1 MHWTQQHRHWLTY
14 LSWAPWKNVQA
25 HMKQPIATSER
36 RQFAS
41 LQGIRQIYTY
51 VYIYIYMYEAAVW
64 LNRRVRKCQNI
75 CTIWNPPVVSWFINP
90 INYSYMM
97 LYVSQTIVIGVI
109 SVRILKHQLP
119 PAPNCEPCTE
129 LRGTWALK
137 GRFGTS
143 SPSQPHIR
151 WRNRQNLAKS
161 NGPKK
166 KGWLPW
172 DHWSLRE
179 KPIIF
184 IGNLWK
190 TRLQRQPIR
199 AVKHLSL
206 RFWKKLPDWHIE
218 QLGLFGNV

>member
-1 MHWTQQHRHWLTY
+1 
-14 LSWAPWKNVQA
+14 
-25 HMKQPIATSER
+25 
-36 RQFAS
+36 
-41 LQGIRQIYTY
+41 
-51 VYIYIYMYEAAVW
+51 MYEAAVW

-119 PAPNCEPCTE
+119 PAPNCEPCAE

-143 SPSQPHIR
+143 SPHNRTSAGEIGKI
-151 WRNRQNLAKS
+151 WRNP

-166 KGWLPW
+166 KG
-172 DHWSLRE
+172 
-179 KPIIF
+179 
-184 IGNLWK
+184 
-190 TRLQRQPIR
+190 
-199 AVKHLSL
+199 
-206 RFWKKLPDWHIE
+206 
-218 QLGLFGNV
+218 